1 MNKTDLVK
9 KMAEAANISQAD
21 AKKALDAATA
31 AIKDAL
37 VAGDKVALVGFGTF
51 SVSERAAREGI
62 NPTNKQK
69 IQIAA
74 KKVAKFKAGAEIV
87 VALN

>member
-87 VALN
+87 DALN

>member
-21 AKKALDAATA
+21 AKKALDAATT

-37 VAGDKVALVGFGTF
+37 AAGDKVALVGFGTF

-62 NPTNKQK
+62 NPLSKQK

-87 VALN
+87 DALN